1 MRAMDHSN
9 PANLRSIEVTM
20 TIGPQ
25 GEIPQEFW
33 ESEMSIKDTILNT
46 QPTSYWPLDDLGGS
60 SCHDEIGL
68 HDASAP
74 AQGVTLAAI
83 PFGASQA
90 PFFDGALGSF
100 LTIDNDPKYSQPY
113 ANALTVGAWV
123 CPLALDNANTTGT
136 KDQYVHFVEKA
147 VGPSTDVE
155 WALRFYNQT
164 NPTRHSRLSFYT
176 FSLGSPAGEGNGSYM
191 EYGVSSNDETP
202 IELGKWVFVTGEA
215 EPWIS
220 PADQTKGC
228 ILWKQAVEAKRSS
241 GDKYGVYHVRPQHG
255 AGPITVGGMQT
266 TSFKGA
272 IAHVA
277 IWNRQ
282 LSLAE
287 VASIWTAGSSD
298 LSNTAMYH
306 SYA

>member
-1 MRAMDHSN
+1 MHQRAI
-9 PANLRSIEVTM
+9 LLGRSSR
-20 TIGPQ
+20 GRSSRNAKRLKQ
-25 GEIPQEFW
+25 SGG
-33 ESEMSIKDTILNT
+33 EMSIKDAILFT
-46 QPTSYWPLDDLGGS
+46 LLTSYWPLDDLAGP
-60 SCHDEIGL
+60 SCHDEMGL

-74 AQGVTLAAI
+74 AQGVTLAVI

-90 PFFDGALGSF
+90 PFFDGGLGSF
-100 LTIDNDPKYSQPY
+100 LTIEDDPQYSQPY
-113 ANALTVGAWV
+113 ANALTVATWI

-136 KDQYVHFVEKA
+136 EDQYVHFVEKA

-155 WALRFYNQT
+155 WVLRLYNKT

-176 FSLGSPAGEGNGSYM
+176 FNLGSPAGQGNGSYM

-202 IELGKWVFVTGEA
+202 IELGKWIFVVGEA

-220 PADQTKGC
+220 PTDQTTGC
-228 ILWKQAVEAKRSS
+228 IFWKQGVEAERSP
-241 GDKYGVYHVRPQHG
+241 GDKYGTFHVHPQHG

-272 IAHVA
+272 IAHFA
-277 IWNRQ
+277 IWNR
-282 LSLAE
+282 LLLAAE
-287 VASIWTAGSSD
+287 IASILTAGATD

-306 SYA
+306 SYP